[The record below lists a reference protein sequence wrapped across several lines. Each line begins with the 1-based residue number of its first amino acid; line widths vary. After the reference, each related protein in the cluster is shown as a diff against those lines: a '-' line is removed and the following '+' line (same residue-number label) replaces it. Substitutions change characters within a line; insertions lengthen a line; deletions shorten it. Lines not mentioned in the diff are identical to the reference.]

1 LAQGTLPIEATPAP
15 TPAYPAGHRAWGIC
29 WLMFAA
35 TALCYMDRQSI
46 AQVSVKIQ
54 AEFGLTNEGFGWVL
68 ASFSMIYALFQV
80 PAGFLADAGD
90 LRRTYALAVAWWSLA
105 GIATAFS
112 PSLGALMA
120 LRALLGVGES
130 FNWPCATRVTA
141 AVLPPADR
149 GLGNG
154 IFNSGAA
161 VGAVLSPLI
170 VTPLTA
176 WLGWRAAFALVGAL
190 GFVWVGV
197 WLAVLGGGRMPAG
210 LGRVARPR
218 SAARLSSPARS
229 ALLGLGVAAVL
240 VAATA
245 VRYGL
250 PALWWGIT
258 LAMVGLLAVAR
269 VLPFH
274 REAAGWARDLGAV
287 VRLRRFWV
295 MVVVG
300 ISINLSWHFLVN
312 WLPRFLQDDRK
323 MAFLKGGMF
332 AALPFLAADAG
343 NLLGGGAT
351 RSLSR
356 RGIAPAR
363 ARLRVMAVGAAL
375 ATCGAWVWI
384 ARDNTVVLI
393 LLAVMALGT
402 AAFMANYFAACQ
414 DVSPAHTGLVVG
426 LLGGLGNL
434 FAAGF
439 QPIAGRVKDAT
450 GGFGPVF
457 VVAGLLPLLGLATL
471 AIGWGRSPADE
482 PAAA

>member
-1 LAQGTLPIEATPAP
+1 MAQVIAPNEPA
-15 TPAYPAGHRAWGIC
+15 AKIAGPRAWGIC

-68 ASFSMIYALFQV
+68 ASFSMVYALFQV

-90 LRRTYALAVAWWSLA
+90 VRRTYALAVAWWSLA
-105 GIATAFS
+105 GIATAFA
-112 PSLGALMA
+112 PSLGALMI
-120 LRALLGVGES
+120 LRGLLGVGES

-176 WLGWRAAFALVGAL
+176 WLGWRAAFALVGGL
-190 GFVWVGV
+190 GFAWVGV

-210 LGRVARPR
+210 VGRVQGPR
-218 SAARLSSPARS
+218 SGAKLSAPARG
-229 ALLGLGVAAVL
+229 ALVGLGAAAVL
-240 VAATA
+240 VALSA

-250 PALWWGIT
+250 PAVWWGIA
-258 LAMVGLLAVAR
+258 LAMAGLLAVAR
-269 VLPFH
+269 TLPFH
-274 REAAGWARDLGAV
+274 REEVGWARDLGAV

-300 ISINLSWHFLVN
+300 ISINLCWHFLVN
-312 WLPRFLQDDRK
+312 WLPRYLQDDRR

-343 NLLGGGAT
+343 NLLGGGGT
-351 RSLSR
+351 RFLSR
-356 RGIAPAR
+356 RGLAPAR
-363 ARLRVMAVGAAL
+363 ARLRVMAIGAAL
-375 ATCGAWVWI
+375 ASCGAAVWFVK
-384 ARDNTVVLI
+384 DNGVVLA

-414 DVSPAHTGLVVG
+414 DVAPAHTGLVVG
-426 LLGGLGNL
+426 VLGGLGNL

-439 QPIAGRVKDAT
+439 QPIAGHVKDVT

-457 VVAGLLPLLGLATL
+457 VVAGLLPLVGLAAL
-471 AIGWGRSPADE
+471 AIGWGRSPVDE
-482 PAAA
+482 PDAA